1 MFECYFP
8 INGETDAPPYMY
20 WFDSHGFSFS
30 VVTSHH
36 GSFYRRLK
44 LITQE
49 HTNQNQQAT
58 ARAISRT
65 PPVISYTTTN
75 TNNNTKITDYDHPDF
90 RCGVI
95 TRNGH
100 PCKNKITCT
109 FHTYDAKSRV
119 ERSDTVDNLL
129 QNWKWI
135 QQLSHPHTI
144 ILGASSLSSGFG
156 EGGDGGGVLKR
167 GFEVEET
174 AKEGGEEL
182 TYKLLIVEK
191 DEDVRVRE
199 FHERVEIG
207 TEKLIL
213 EDLLET
219 HDF

>member
-1 MFECYFP
+1 M
-8 INGETDAPPYMY
+8 
-20 WFDSHGFSFS
+20 
-30 VVTSHH
+30 
-36 GSFYRRLK
+36 
-44 LITQE
+44 
-49 HTNQNQQAT
+49 
-58 ARAISRT
+58 
-65 PPVISYTTTN
+65 
-75 TNNNTKITDYDHPDF
+75 
-90 RCGVI
+90 I

-129 QNWKWI
+129 QNWKWL

-174 AKEGGEEL
+174 AKEGGHVESGPAMKRHNSCSGAIDKLYWRSESVAVDDLDDAEEDDADATQDELELEDYDECFSGPEESLLLWKKTVALGEEL